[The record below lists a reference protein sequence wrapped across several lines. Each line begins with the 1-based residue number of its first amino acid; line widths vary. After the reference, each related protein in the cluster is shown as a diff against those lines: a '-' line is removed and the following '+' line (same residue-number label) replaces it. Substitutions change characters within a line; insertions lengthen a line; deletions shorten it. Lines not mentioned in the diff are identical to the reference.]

1 MNLEETKYDAFI
13 SYRHS
18 ELDQFAAITLHK
30 ELESFRLPKA
40 IQNQLQKKG
49 IQKKKIERVFRDRD
63 ELPITNNLADPI
75 TNALR
80 NSDFLLVICSP
91 RIRESLWCRKE
102 IETFISMHGREN
114 VFAVLIEGE
123 PSESFPEELL
133 YEEKK
138 IVDENGV
145 EQIERV
151 PIEPLAADI
160 RGKDKKEMRKKIK
173 EEIVRLAAPMFG
185 CSYDD
190 LKQRHKE
197 RLMRR
202 IITTACAASVVF
214 GSFGLISTTMAIKI
228 QKQSEQIEVQYQE
241 ALKTNAKQM
250 AEDAFDYIEK
260 GDMERAV
267 KTAYDA
273 LTQVEGVD
281 MPYTADAE
289 YALSTA
295 LQTYRNG
302 YQIRA
307 QRLLEMD
314 SAINFCKMSP
324 NFDTLLM
331 VDSFGNLSVYNP
343 LTGEKLYSV
352 EVGYIISPSEEK
364 VCFVGNTKIAYAIEE
379 GFALYNLETQELQE
393 FEAEW
398 LDALWS
404 DNTGEYLVVNHEVQ
418 GEEMLTIYDTK
429 TMKPAFEVQA
439 EDGEVFG
446 LECKFSGETPGL
458 LAVEYETAEDQYGLI
473 LIDTEKQ
480 TSVRIETLFKSIKDI
495 RFAEEEIYYSGLF
508 YFDMNRIEGGL
519 YCADLSGNVKWE
531 HLVDGGPEH
540 IIVYGAESKDKLAYS
555 KYSTLVVLNK
565 EDGSLMSQIDF
576 GSDIINYWGYTGMDE
591 LFVMT
596 RDGNYYYY
604 SPVTDSAV
612 QNEGKFITNSDNIK
626 IFDIGANFYVSIAHM
641 SNVAAIYQSSIGN
654 DVNLLLESDVALTD
668 TKISPD
674 GEYIV
679 YMAAEGNYNRLL
691 TYKVS
696 DGSLVSEIVL
706 ENSISEF
713 DINADGE
720 VVALTSFTVE
730 RYELENGVLIQSEE
744 LETTYDKKLLNH
756 GQTYLTS
763 DSDSVFIK
771 DVKSGKVIN
780 EVSDI
785 RVVGDGQLAS
795 AVDETGTYYAFCD
808 GESKK
813 IVIGSFEGA
822 FSMEIPSNVN
832 SIKELALAPQA
843 KAIFVT
849 YLDEKVEAY
858 DITTGN
864 LLITYGILEGGVE
877 KITELTKI
885 NGIALETVYGAYLVN
900 EQLEIIAFIQ
910 GYSDY
915 SEKNDSFI
923 LENTYSV
930 YEAKRHQLDDLL
942 NSAQSYLAE

>member
-138 IVDENGV
+138 IVDESGV

-302 YQIRA
+302 TQILP
-307 QRLLEMD
+307 QRILEQD
-314 SAINFCKMSP
+314 SQINFCKLSP
-324 NFDTLLM
+324 DDKIMM
-331 VDSFGNLSVYNP
+331 VVDIFGNLSLYEP
-343 LTGEKLYSV
+343 FTGKELYSV
-352 EVGYIISPSEEK
+352 EITGDSTYLSESE
-364 VCFVGNTKIAYAIEE
+364 VCFVGNTQIAYPMEE
-379 GFALYNLETQELQE
+379 GFEIYNWESQEVRE
-393 FEAEW
+393 FENRWFSVLA
-398 LDALWS
+398 A
-404 DNTGEYLVVNHEVQ
+404 DNEGNYLAVIEYE
-418 GEEMLTIYDTK
+418 GMTIYEPE
-429 TMKPAFEVQA
+429 TMTPIYEMQL
-439 EDGEVFG
+439 EGGETFQ
-446 LECKFSGETPGL
+446 LDCKFSREIPGL
-458 LAVEYETAEDQYGLI
+458 LAAEYETPENKSGLA
-473 LIDTEKQ
+473 LINVKEK
-480 TSVRIETLFKSIKDI
+480 TVLKIETVLYDIVDI
-495 RFAEEEIYYSGLF
+495 RFDEEELF
-508 YFDMNRIEGGL
+508 YCGYIDIDSNESYV

-531 HLVDGGPEH
+531 HQADGLPDH
-540 IIVYGAESKDKLAYS
+540 IITFGEERKDKLAYS
-555 KYSTLVVLNK
+555 KYSTIVVLNK
-565 EDGSLMSQIDF
+565 EDGSIVAQQDLGRKIVSYC
-576 GSDIINYWGYTGMDE
+576 GYVNSDYLT
-591 LFVMT
+591 LMT
-596 RDGNYYYY
+596 REGNYYYY
-604 SPVTDSAV
+604 SPITETAMTY
-612 QNEGKFITNSDNIK
+612 EGKFITNSDNIK
-626 IFDIGANFYVSIAHM
+626 DFHFANGYYVSIAYN
-641 SNVAAIYQSSIGN
+641 SNAAAVYQLTTGKT
-654 DVNLLLESDVALTD
+654 VNLLIESDETLLSS
-668 TKISPD
+668 KMSPN
-674 GEYIV
+674 GKYIV
-679 YMAAEGNYNRLL
+679 SRGESDRFLVYQ
-691 TYKVS
+691 VS
-696 DGSLVSEIVL
+696 DGSLVNEIVSEDYVEEFTINEDGEL
-706 ENSISEF
+706 VILTDHTLEVYGLEDGELLKRETMETSENSRL
-713 DINADGE
+713 INCGE
-720 VVALTSFTVE
+720 AYVT
-730 RYELENGVLIQSEE
+730 YEN
-744 LETTYDKKLLNH
+744 
-756 GQTYLTS
+756 
-763 DSDSVFIK
+763 DSTFIK
-771 DVKSGKVIN
+771 DVKSGKVLSEVN
-780 EVSDI
+780 EKRIVEN
-785 RVVGDGQLAS
+785 GLFAS
-795 AVDETGTYYAFCD
+795 TVDETGEYYAFCD
-808 GESKK
+808 QENKR
-813 IVIGSFEGA
+813 IIIGSFDGV
-822 FSMEIPSNVN
+822 FFKEIPINVN
-832 SIKELALAPQA
+832 AIEYLALAPQA

-930 YEAKRHQLDDLL
+930 YEVKRHQLDDLL
-942 NSAQSYLAE
+942 NTAQSYLAE